1 MRILHIATQA
11 PGHTSGGEIGTLLF
25 SYALN
30 NINAVV
36 DYIGPEI
43 KDKAIASWYNKTIYL
58 EKSINKIEKVWT
70 LMHFYFD
77 RHYLGWKR
85 TKIDYNEYQVNFVEF
100 TKMDYFIRD
109 ILKSGYRGKIIVR
122 AHNVEHDFFKIN
134 FTAHKTFMNGAK
146 YLISKKREGYMI
158 ANSDLVLAIT
168 ELDKKRLIELYN
180 VSPDK
185 VQIFPV
191 AVNLAKDTKVF
202 NGKISERVKCLITGS
217 LWFGPNA
224 DATVWFLKEVYPAV
238 RSICDLTVAGFRPN
252 ERVKQSC
259 QESGVKL
266 VDSPDNME
274 PYFNETEM
282 VLAPIFDGGGM
293 KVKIAEA
300 LSYGLPVM
308 TTDHGNIG
316 YDLIDR
322 KNGFIANTAQDFIS
336 DIKFYYGLDNEA
348 RTLILKNSWETYVEK
363 FSLNAA
369 TKRCDEIICNI
380 TAK

>member
-30 NINAVV
+30 NIGAKV

-43 KDKAIASWYNKTIYL
+43 KDKTIAAWYNKITYL
-58 EKSINKIEKVWT
+58 EKPINRIEKAWT

-85 TKIDYNEYQVNFVEF
+85 ENVNFNQYQVIFVEF

-109 ILKSGYRGKIIVR
+109 ILKAGYKGKIIVR
-122 AHNVEHDFFKIN
+122 AHNVEHDFFRIN
-134 FTAHKTFMNGAK
+134 YMAHKTIMNGMK
-146 YLISKKREGYMI
+146 YLISKKRENYMI
-158 ANSDLVLAIT
+158 KNSDLVLAIT
-168 ELDKKRLIELYN
+168 ELDKKRLIELYGI
-180 VSPDK
+180 SPDK

-191 AVNLAKDTKVF
+191 AVNLAEENKTFSGAIGSKL
-202 NGKISERVKCLITGS
+202 KCLITGS

-224 DATVWFLKEVYPAV
+224 DATVWFLKEVYPV
-238 RSICDLTVAGFRPN
+238 VKNICDLTVAGFKPN
-252 ERVKQSC
+252 EQVKQCC
-259 QESGVKL
+259 QEGGVRL
-266 VDSPDNME
+266 VDSPDDME
-274 PYFNETEM
+274 PYFRETEM

-300 LSYGLPVM
+300 LSYALPVV

-316 YDLIDR
+316 YDLVDR
-322 KNGFIANTAQDFIS
+322 ENGLIANTAQDFIS
-336 DIKFYYGLDNEA
+336 DIQFYYGLSNEA
-348 RTLILKNSWETYVEK
+348 RSEILQNSWRTYTEK

-369 TKRCDEIICNI
+369 VKRCDRIVKELVQ
-380 TAK
+380 

>member
-1 MRILHIATQA
+1 MKILHIATQA

-30 NINAVV
+30 NIDAVV

-43 KDKAIASWYNKTIYL
+43 KDRTIASWYNKTIYL
-58 EKSINKIEKVWT
+58 EKPISKIEKAWT

-85 TKIDYNEYQVNFVEF
+85 TKIDYNEYQVIFVEF

-134 FTAHKTFMNGAK
+134 FMAHKTFMNGAK

-191 AVNLAKDTKVF
+191 AVNFAKNDKTF
-202 NGKISERVKCLITGS
+202 DGKIGNRIKCLITGS

-238 RSICDLTVAGFRPN
+238 KSICDLTVAGFRPN
-252 ERVKQSC
+252 EDVKHSC

-266 VDSPDNME
+266 IDSPDDME
-274 PYFNETEM
+274 PYFNKTEM

-300 LSYGLPVM
+300 LSYGLPVV
-308 TTDHGNIG
+308 TTNHGNIG
-316 YDLIDR
+316 YELVDH
-322 KNGFIANTAQDFIS
+322 KNAFIANTAEEFVKAIQD
-336 DIKFYYGLDNEA
+336 YYNMSEEVRAEFLNA
-348 RTLILKNSWETYVEK
+348 SWFNYKKK

-369 TKRCDEIICNI
+369 TERCAIIINNLSE
-380 TAK
+380 

>member
-1 MRILHIATQA
+1 MKILHIATQA

-43 KDKAIASWYNKTIYL
+43 KDKTIASWYNKTTYL
-58 EKSINKIEKVWT
+58 EKPISKIEKAWT
-70 LMHFYFD
+70 LIHFYFD

-85 TKIDYNEYQVNFVEF
+85 EKVDFNQYQVIFVEF

-109 ILKSGYRGKIIVR
+109 ILKSGYKGKIIVR

-134 FTAHKTFMNGAK
+134 FMAHKTFMNGAK
-146 YLISKKREGYMI
+146 YLISKKREGCMI
-158 ANSDLVLAIT
+158 ANSDIVLAIT
-168 ELDKKRLIELYN
+168 EIDKKRLIELYN
-180 VSPDK
+180 VWPDK

-191 AVNLAKDTKVF
+191 AVNLAKDGKEF
-202 NGKISERVKCLITGS
+202 DGKIGNRIKCLITGS

-224 DATVWFLKEVYPAV
+224 DATVWFLKEVYPDV
-238 RSICDLTVAGFRPN
+238 KGICDLTVAGFRPN
-252 ERVKQSC
+252 EHVKQSC
-259 QESGVKL
+259 QESGVRL

-274 PYFNETEM
+274 PYFNETQM

-300 LSYGLPVM
+300 LSYGLPVV

-316 YDLIDR
+316 YDLVNR
-322 KNGFIANTAQDFIS
+322 ENGFIANTANEFIEAIQDYYNMS
-336 DIKFYYGLDNEA
+336 EKEKEKFLNASWDNY
-348 RTLILKNSWETYVEK
+348 KKS

-369 TKRCDEIICNI
+369 TEKCGKIIDELFN
-380 TAK
+380 

>member
-1 MRILHIATQA
+1 MKILHIATQA

-30 NINAVV
+30 NIDAVV

-43 KDKAIASWYNKTIYL
+43 KDRTIASWYNKTIYL
-58 EKSINKIEKVWT
+58 EKPISKIEKAWT

-85 TKIDYNEYQVNFVEF
+85 TKIDYNEYQVIFVEF

-134 FTAHKTFMNGAK
+134 FMAHKTFMNGAK

-191 AVNLAKDTKVF
+191 AVNFAKNDKTF
-202 NGKISERVKCLITGS
+202 DGKIGNRIKCLITGS

-238 RSICDLTVAGFRPN
+238 KNICDLTVAGFRPN
-252 ERVKQSC
+252 EDVKHSC

-266 VDSPDNME
+266 IDSPDDME
-274 PYFNETEM
+274 PYFNKTEM

-300 LSYGLPVM
+300 LSYGLPVV
-308 TTDHGNIG
+308 TTNHGNIG
-316 YDLIDR
+316 YELVDH
-322 KNGFIANTAQDFIS
+322 KNAFIANTAEEFVKAIQD
-336 DIKFYYGLDNEA
+336 YYNMSEEVRAEFLNA
-348 RTLILKNSWETYVEK
+348 SWFNYKKK

-369 TKRCDEIICNI
+369 TERCAIIINNLSE
-380 TAK
+380 

>member
-1 MRILHIATQA
+1 MKILHIATQA

-30 NINAVV
+30 NIDAVV

-43 KDKAIASWYNKTIYL
+43 KDRTIASWYNKTIYL
-58 EKSINKIEKVWT
+58 EKPISKIEKAWT

-85 TKIDYNEYQVNFVEF
+85 TKIDYNEYQVIFVEF

-134 FTAHKTFMNGAK
+134 FMAHKTFMNGAK

-191 AVNLAKDTKVF
+191 AVNFAKNDKTF
-202 NGKISERVKCLITGS
+202 DGKIGNRIKCLITGS

-238 RSICDLTVAGFRPN
+238 KNICDLTVAGFRPN
-252 ERVKQSC
+252 EDVKHSC

-266 VDSPDNME
+266 IDSPDDME
-274 PYFNETEM
+274 PYFNKTEM

-300 LSYGLPVM
+300 LSYGLPVV
-308 TTDHGNIG
+308 TTNHGNIG
-316 YDLIDR
+316 YELVDH
-322 KNGFIANTAQDFIS
+322 KNAFIANTAEEFVKAIQD
-336 DIKFYYGLDNEA
+336 YYNMSEEVRAEFLNA
-348 RTLILKNSWETYVEK
+348 SWFNYKKK

-369 TKRCDEIICNI
+369 TERCEIIINNLSE
-380 TAK
+380 